1 MNRMARFSR
10 QLKKYFLRDTL
21 VKKPSENMKSSRIFI
36 SWNIKIFDESF
47 SKIDRQMFDAKV
59 AGDMKNFVSNIF

>member
-1 MNRMARFSR
+1 MKIRNR
-10 QLKKYFLRDTL
+10 LDT
-21 VKKPSENMKSSRIFI
+21 RIFI